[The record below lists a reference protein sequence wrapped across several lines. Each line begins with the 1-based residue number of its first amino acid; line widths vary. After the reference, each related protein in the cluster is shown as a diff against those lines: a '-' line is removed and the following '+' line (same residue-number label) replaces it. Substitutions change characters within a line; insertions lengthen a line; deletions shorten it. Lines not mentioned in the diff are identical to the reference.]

1 MVLAQLPFWHRRNWW
16 LTVALG
22 VTVTALVGVLVAAAL
37 RTPNEDGWLLG
48 AAILC
53 ALPWS
58 LVLLALDQAP
68 GFAERASFLVVSGVC
83 LNVALFWFA
92 WLCIAAYRRRP
103 VFQ

>member
-1 MVLAQLPFWHRRNWW
+1 MVLAQSPFWHRRNWW
-16 LTVALG
+16 LTVAFG
-22 VTVTALVGVLVAAAL
+22 VTVTCLVGVLVAVAL
-37 RTPNEDGWLLG
+37 RTPNEDSWLLG

-53 ALPWS
+53 ALSWS

-68 GFAERASFLVVSGVC
+68 GFAEWASFLVVCGIG